1 MKIIL
6 SYPEQLTKLER
17 YQLTRN
23 NDVSIKDNEG
33 TLITPVAWCMF
44 EQEDE
49 KNPDK
54 VRTVLSIKDIDGSIY
69 TTISKTFADEFLTI
83 VDICEGSKFTI
94 SVIKGLTKAGREFV
108 TCNLVSVDE

>member
-1 MKIIL
+1 MNIIL
-6 SYPEQLTKLER
+6 SHPEQLSKLER
-17 YQLTRN
+17 YQLTHN
-23 NDVSIKDNEG
+23 NASIKDYSG
-33 TLITPVAWCMF
+33 TVITPVAWCMF

-49 KNPDK
+49 KNPDN

-69 TTISKTFADEFLTI
+69 TTISRTFVDEFL
-83 VDICEGSKFTI
+83 DICSIVEESKFTI